1 MKWLLVSSCFVGTLL
16 LSSCS
21 STRLE
26 PVQMSFSP
34 APLITSP
41 AIITPEEDMDLDVL
55 NKPLPELDEIEALLS
70 EYSGTDVN

>member
-1 MKWLLVSSCFVGTLL
+1 
-16 LSSCS
+16 
-21 STRLE
+21 
-26 PVQMSFSP
+26 MSFSP